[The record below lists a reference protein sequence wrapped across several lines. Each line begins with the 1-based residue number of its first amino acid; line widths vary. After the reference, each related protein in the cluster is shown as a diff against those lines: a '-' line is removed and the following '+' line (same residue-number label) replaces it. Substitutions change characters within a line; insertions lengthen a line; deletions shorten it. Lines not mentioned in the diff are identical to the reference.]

1 MPEEPLILDQDGIY
15 RVAEQV
21 SGQAP
26 ILTVGN
32 IVDDFEDG
40 DTNVLSP
47 NWSGWSV
54 TTIGAGGGTASIA
67 ASSSSPIRGAFS
79 GLISAPGGNG
89 GLFEATRNSPV
100 QAEEVSIVAEP
111 NETQFGPGPGYET
124 AFGFTILAGDTGS
137 EIFRVTFDDHDPAG
151 PRIEVSRTIN
161 VGSWTDG
168 DVFEITV
175 NNFDYVNET
184 YDMSIIGTGGQDIQQ
199 SLSFDNPGG
208 NIDTLRTEVRSEQVQ
223 HPSQKFDNVYV
234 VEP

>member
-1 MPEEPLILDQDGIY
+1 MPEEPLILDDDGIY
-15 RVAEQV
+15 RAFRSP
-21 SGQAP
+21 SGELP
-26 ILTVGN
+26 LLTVGN

-40 DTNVLSP
+40 DTTVLSP

-54 TTIGAGGGTASIA
+54 TTIGAGGGTATIN
-67 ASSSSPIRGAFS
+67 ASSTSPIRGDFS
-79 GLISAPGGNG
+79 GVINVPLGNG

-100 QAEEVSIVAEP
+100 EAEEVSIVAEP
-111 NETQFGPGPGYET
+111 NETSVGPGPGYEI
-124 AFGFTILAGDTGS
+124 AFGFTIFAGDTGS
-137 EIFRVTFDDHDPAG
+137 EIFRVTFEDHDPGG
-151 PRIEVSRTIN
+151 PRIVVSRTDV

-184 YDMSIIGTGGQDIQQ
+184 YDYSIIGTGGQNISQ
-199 SLSFDNPGG
+199 SLNFDNAGS
-208 NIDTLRTEVRSEQVQ
+208 NIDTLRTEIRDEQTQ